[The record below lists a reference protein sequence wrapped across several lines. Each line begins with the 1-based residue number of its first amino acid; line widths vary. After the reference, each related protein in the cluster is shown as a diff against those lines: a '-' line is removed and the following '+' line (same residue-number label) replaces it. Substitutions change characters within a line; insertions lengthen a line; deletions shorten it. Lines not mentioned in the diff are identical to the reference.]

1 MANFTFSPLNYS
13 VCSRELSSCSADGK
27 LKIPEM
33 MVGKILN
40 LTSLET
46 FFPLTVLETSL
57 PGGASGKESRRCK
70 RCRFDPSVRKIHWRK
85 EWQPTPVF
93 LPGKFHGQ
101 ISVLGDSPLGHKELD
116 VTEVT

>member
-13 VCSRELSSCSADGK
+13 LCSCELSSCSVNGK

-33 MVGKILN
+33 MVGRILN
-40 LTSLET
+40 LASLET
-46 FFPLTVLETSL
+46 FFPLTVLVTGL

-70 RCRFDPSVRKIHWRK
+70 RCRFDPWVRKIPWRK

-93 LPGKFHGQ
+93 LPGKSHGQ
-101 ISVLGDSPLGHKELD
+101 TSLLGDSPLGHKELD

>member
-70 RCRFDPSVRKIHWRK
+70 RCRFDPSVRKIPWRK
-85 EWQPTPVF
+85 EWLLTPVF
-93 LPGKFHGQ
+93 LLEKSHGQ
-101 ISVLGDSPLGHKELD
+101 RNLAGYSPWHHKSP
-116 VTEVT
+116 T